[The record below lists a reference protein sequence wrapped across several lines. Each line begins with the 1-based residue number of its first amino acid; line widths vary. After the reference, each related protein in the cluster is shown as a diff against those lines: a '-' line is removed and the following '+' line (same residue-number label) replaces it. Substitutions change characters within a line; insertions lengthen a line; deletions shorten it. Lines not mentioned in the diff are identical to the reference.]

1 MIEEPKLTP
10 KEIRSI
16 GWDVLLKNLGPNGA
30 LRFILDYEKGEGNYC
45 ELRKEIF
52 KDKTVQELVQEIK
65 KEGYA

>member
-1 MIEEPKLTP
+1 MIEETKLSP

-30 LRFILDYEKGEGNYC
+30 LRFILDYEKGKGNYC

-52 KDKTVQELVQEIK
+52 KDKTVQDLVQEMQ